1 MAGLI
6 NKSEL
11 KIKSFENLIDSSED
25 SIEETYLNT
34 NSKNTLLASIPV
46 SDFNQREVDFTADK
60 ESLKYFRGI
69 EFTNE
74 LKTDYKPFA
83 VVQDKVAVNRKVY
96 TVIEFLTEKTQD
108 FASKRAGVE
117 IKSSQDF
124 LTFASNKLKK
134 SKIGKQFRVEDNNN
148 DNQTIKT
155 YRFGKFFKIKRK
167 IKN

>member
-1 MAGLI
+1 MAGLS

-96 TVIEFLTEKTQD
+96 AVIEFLTEKTQD
-108 FASKRAGVE
+108 FASKRAGV
-117 IKSSQDF
+117 
-124 LTFASNKLKK
+124 
-134 SKIGKQFRVEDNNN
+134 
-148 DNQTIKT
+148 
-155 YRFGKFFKIKRK
+155 
-167 IKN
+167 